1 MFDIEMLLWNINHT
15 ELRFDQVSH
24 RKDCDMR
31 ETKLNPKRGR
41 KRQHESA
48 RQLTTLTRQSS
59 VGAPD
64 RRLSPGLSP
73 GPGTDAG
80 AEAVTLSGTDSDGN
94 TAFTLYLREIGQVKL
109 LSVRE
114 EKELAARIK
123 RGDEAAREQMIKANL
138 RLVVHI
144 ARQYEYCGLP
154 LLDLINEG
162 NIGLMKAV
170 ERFDPAKGA
179 KFSTYASLWIK
190 QAIRRGLAGQ
200 ARTIRLP
207 VHATDRL
214 YRLRRKSAELRDELG
229 REPTEG
235 ELAHELGLSTRR
247 IAALTIAALSPASLD
262 AVVGDDNSSRL
273 GELVEDKNAQLPGEA
288 LAKEGDLALAVSLLG
303 KLDPRAARILRFRFG
318 LDGTPEKTLEEIG
331 RKFSLTRERIRQLQ
345 NDALVQLRRHFEQ
358 FDAVQT
364 AA

>member
-1 MFDIEMLLWNINHT
+1 MHGT
-15 ELRFDQVSH
+15 R
-24 RKDCDMR
+24 
-31 ETKLNPKRGR
+31 RGVAKGR
-41 KRQHESA
+41 RGDSGSSA
-48 RQLTTLTRQSS
+48 R
-59 VGAPD
+59 
-64 RRLSPGLSP
+64 RLPARNGSPGSHAARRAVAEPQAAVAKAAVAEPPALPSP
-73 GPGTDAG
+73 DHDGT
-80 AEAVTLSGTDSDGN
+80 

-109 LSVRE
+109 LSPQE
-114 EKELAARIK
+114 EKLLAARIK
-123 RGDEAAREQMIKANL
+123 RGDAAAREQMIKANL

-144 ARQYEYCGLP
+144 ARQYEHCGLP

-214 YRLRRKSAELRDELG
+214 YRLRRKSVELRDELG
-229 REPTEG
+229 REPTTG
-235 ELAHELGLSTRR
+235 ELAHELGLSIRR
-247 IAALTIAALSPASLD
+247 VAALNVAALTPASLD
-262 AVVGDDNSSRL
+262 ASVGDDDSSRL
-273 GELVEDKNAQLPGEA
+273 GELVEDKNAAMPGEA
-288 LAKEGDLALAVSLLG
+288 LAKEGDLSAAVSLLK
-303 KLDPRAARILRFRFG
+303 KLEPRAARILRFRFG

-331 RKFSLTRERIRQLQ
+331 RKFGLTRERIRQLQ
-345 NDALVQLRRHFEQ
+345 NDALVQLRRHFEELET
-358 FDAVQT
+358 VQT

>member
-1 MFDIEMLLWNINHT
+1 MGE
-15 ELRFDQVSH
+15 
-24 RKDCDMR
+24 
-31 ETKLNPKRGR
+31 
-41 KRQHESA
+41 
-48 RQLTTLTRQSS
+48 
-59 VGAPD
+59 
-64 RRLSPGLSP
+64 PGFQAL
-73 GPGTDAG
+73 
-80 AEAVTLSGTDSDGN
+80 AVL
-94 TAFTLYLREIGQVKL
+94 
-109 LSVRE
+109 
-114 EKELAARIK
+114 
-123 RGDEAAREQMIKANL
+123 RGDAAAREQMIKANL

-144 ARQYEYCGLP
+144 ARQYEHCGLP

-214 YRLRRKSAELRDELG
+214 YRLRRKSVELRDELG
-229 REPTEG
+229 REPTPG
-235 ELAHELGLSTRR
+235 ELAHELGLSVRR
-247 IAALTIAALSPASLD
+247 VAALNVAALTPASLD
-262 AVVGDDNSSRL
+262 ASVGDDDSSRL
-273 GELVEDKNAQLPGEA
+273 GELVEDKNAAMPGEA
-288 LAKEGDLALAVSLLG
+288 LAKEGDLLAAVSLLK

-331 RKFSLTRERIRQLQ
+331 RKFGLTRERIRQLQ
-345 NDALVQLRRHFEQ
+345 NDALVELRRHFEELET
-358 FDAVQT
+358 VQT

>member
-1 MFDIEMLLWNINHT
+1 M
-15 ELRFDQVSH
+15 
-24 RKDCDMR
+24 
-31 ETKLNPKRGR
+31 KRNVR
-41 KRQHESA
+41 KRRINLSCRAGQLPARGAKKVKRVPAEQPLELAAPTASAPAAASPALAVADHEGS
-48 RQLTTLTRQSS
+48 
-59 VGAPD
+59 
-64 RRLSPGLSP
+64 
-73 GPGTDAG
+73 
-80 AEAVTLSGTDSDGN
+80 

-109 LSVRE
+109 LTPHE
-114 EKELAARIK
+114 EKQLAARIK
-123 RGDEAAREQMIKANL
+123 RGDDSAREQMIKANL

-144 ARQYEYCGLP
+144 ARQYEHCGLP

-214 YRLRRKSAELRDELG
+214 YRLRRKSVELRDELG
-229 REPTEG
+229 REPTTG
-235 ELAHELGLSTRR
+235 ELAHELGLPVRR
-247 IAALTIAALSPASLD
+247 VAALNVAALAPASLD
-262 AVVGDDNSSRL
+262 ASVGDDESSRL
-273 GELVEDKNAQLPGEA
+273 GELVEDKNAAMPGEA
-288 LAKEGDLALAVSLLG
+288 LAKEGDLAAAVALLK

-331 RKFSLTRERIRQLQ
+331 RQFGLTRERIRQLQ
-345 NDALVQLRRHFEQ
+345 NDALMQLRRHFEELET
-358 FDAVQT
+358 VQT